1 MHHLDKVDNIEKHGN
16 LELEHANNIPK
27 GVWKTI
33 QNYTNN
39 WVINHIKYKNLC
51 SIEILKLEYMISG
64 ILSYHQEPKSRIV
77 NEDEESLDKYP
88 WLAGVIKDYSLVK
101 PKDKI
106 SVGCTGSLISK
117 MYDYLFS

>member
-1 MHHLDKVDNIEKHGN
+1 MSYKSHNFNE
-16 LELEHANNIPK
+16 
-27 GVWKTI
+27 
-33 QNYTNN
+33 
-39 WVINHIKYKNLC
+39 YKNLC